1 MKKIES
7 KENPEIKIVS
17 KLLNSKK
24 YRAKEKEFVIEGAR
38 LCEDAA
44 NSNVIIE
51 KFFYTEKAQ
60 EKYNKIVDKIKKTS
74 NESLL
79 VTEKIMNFI
88 SDTKTPQG
96 LVCVCKRFDNDL
108 KIEKVKNSK
117 KLIALENIQDPLN
130 LGTIFRT
137 AEALD
142 LEGVILTDDCCE
154 AFSSKALRGSMG
166 AVFRIPIYTF
176 ESTKDIFKL
185 FEKDFD
191 IYATVPD
198 KNAVDIRK
206 VDFSKKC
213 IVLIGNEGNGLK
225 EETIKKCKEKI
236 TIPMKGKS
244 ESLNAAVAASI
255 AMWEMVKWLNGKE
268 QFKKIN

>member
-7 KENPEIKIVS
+7 KENIEIKKIS
-17 KLLNSKK
+17 KLLRSKK
-24 YRAKEKEFVIEGAR
+24 LRYQEKEFVIEGAR

-60 EKYNKIVDKIKKTS
+60 DKYIIAIDKIKKVS
-74 NESLL
+74 KESFL

-88 SDTKTPQG
+88 TDTKAPQG
-96 LVCVCKRFDNDL
+96 LVCDCKQFVDKFDKE
-108 KIEKVKNSK
+108 KIKNSK
-117 KLIALENIQDPLN
+117 KLIALENIQDPSN

-137 AEALD
+137 AEALG
-142 LEGVILTDDCCE
+142 LEGVILTDDCCDI
-154 AFSSKALRGSMG
+154 FSPKVLRGSMG
-166 AVFRIPIYTF
+166 AVFRVPIYTF
-176 ESTKDIFKL
+176 KSTMDIFKL
-185 FEKDFD
+185 FGKDFN
-191 IYATVPD
+191 ILGAIPD

-206 VDFSKKC
+206 VDFSKKS
-213 IVLIGNEGNGLK
+213 IVLVGNEGNGLK
-225 EETIKKCKEKI
+225 KETIKKCKEKV
-236 TIPMKGKS
+236 TIPMKGRA

-268 QFKKIN
+268 QFKKIY